1 MMKFDM
7 QNIMEQAKKM
17 QQEMERVKEEVNMK
31 TMTAESGGG
40 MVKVT
45 ITGNNKVLGV
55 KIAKDIVDP
64 NDIEML
70 EDLIVAAF
78 NKALYDTAEMVKD
91 EMSKVTGM
99 MPNIPGMNFNM

>member
-1 MMKFDM
+1 MKFDM
-7 QNIMEQAKKM
+7 QNLMEQAKKM

-31 TMTAESGGG
+31 TLTAESGGG

-55 KIAKDIVDP
+55 KIAKEIVDP

-78 NKALYDTAEMVKD
+78 NKALYDTAEMVKE

-99 MPNIPGMNFNM
+99 MPNIPGMNFNL

>member
-1 MMKFDM
+1 MKFDM

>member
-1 MMKFDM
+1 MKFDM

-31 TMTAESGGG
+31 TITAESGGG

-70 EDLIVAAF
+70 EDLVVAAF
-78 NKALYDTAEMVKD
+78 NKALYDTAEMVKE